1 MNAHNR
7 PLFPKVVVNG
17 CEIIATDIAAEAQNH
32 PVPSGKP
39 GLAWHAAAQALVFRH
54 LMLEL
59 ADELSVQAEP
69 AEVAPG
75 KFESREEA
83 LIRQVMELQVQPDP
97 ISETEIVR
105 AYQAD
110 KTRFFA
116 PTLYEAAHILFAADP
131 ADGAARQ
138 KAKSRGI
145 AGLETL
151 ATHPRKFADLARE
164 QSDCSSRDSGG
175 VLGQLSTGD
184 TVPKFD
190 AALASMSAGELSED
204 LVETKYGF
212 HIIRLDA
219 KAKGA
224 RLPLDAVRDRISEA
238 LEKAAWAAAA
248 SEFATSLMEKA
259 DISGLKTA

>member
-1 MNAHNR
+1 MNAQNR
-7 PLFPKVVVNG
+7 PLFPKILVNG
-17 CEIIATDIAAEAQNH
+17 TEIAQVDIAAEAQNH
-32 PVPSGKP
+32 PAPSGKP
-39 GLAWHAAAQALVFRH
+39 GLAWRAAAQALVFRH

-59 ADELSVQAEP
+59 ADELELQAEP

-83 LIRQVMELQVQPDP
+83 LIRQVMELKVQPDL
-97 ISETEIVR
+97 ISEAEIAN
-105 AYQAD
+105 AYDAD
-110 KTRFFA
+110 NTRFFA

-131 ADGAARQ
+131 ADDTARQ
-138 KAKSRGI
+138 DAKNRGI

-151 ATHPRKFADLARE
+151 ATHPRQFAALARE
-164 QSDCSSRDSGG
+164 QSDCSSRDNAG

-184 TVPKFD
+184 TVPEFD
-190 AALASMSAGELSED
+190 AALAEMNAGELSQV

-224 RLPLDAVRDRISEA
+224 RLPLSAVRDRISEA
-238 LEKAAWAAAA
+238 LEKAA
-248 SEFATSLMEKA
+248 
-259 DISGLKTA
+259 